1 MLVACEYA
9 SHSCL
14 CVCERTYTVRV
25 CLWGRKLPRA
35 STVYECEFDKAVYWQ
50 KSSMLFFLHPI
61 NNIFHWNF
69 NCMDA
74 FAFSTLFA
82 SAFYVSVFVRS
93 LVEPLT
99 FSLELNFNVP
109 HTHTHVKITFHEQTV
124 WNLWLENIFTKTSSS
139 ILYCVR
145 ASASVSFLI
154 HAFYFGGWVFSVQR
168 QRWRRHTFNQLCKC
182 KCMNEEWMR
191 FS

>member
-1 MLVACEYA
+1 MRRTRVYVFVSEHIQYVFACEAESFRAHLLYTNVSLIKQFIDKRA
-9 SHSCL
+9 QCSFFCIQSITYFIETSIAWMLLLFPLFLLQHSMCQCL
-14 CVCERTYTVRV
+14 FVL
-25 CLWGRKLPRA
+25 LWSRLLSR
-35 STVYECEFDKAVYWQ
+35 SN
-50 KSSMLFFLHPI
+50 SISM
-61 NNIFHWNF
+61 
-69 NCMDA
+69 
-74 FAFSTLFA
+74 
-82 SAFYVSVFVRS
+82 YR
-93 LVEPLT
+93 
-99 FSLELNFNVP
+99 
-109 HTHTHVKITFHEQTV
+109 THTHVKITFHEQTV